1 MSRERGERTGGLSW
15 ILWILAGLFAGG
27 AAGALDSLF
36 LTRVL
41 SSLSLPSYFVLLTA
55 IQYGILGGA
64 AGLILWPLLAVFPG
78 GRRLHP
84 HPFAVLLPLLLL
96 VAVTSIGNRHY
107 LPEETAPASLLFDG
121 LAILLSVALGIAI
134 ARVGRRLPRLTAGR
148 AAIFTFAAAGA
159 LFGLLSIVPGSAG
172 RTIEP
177 SSIEGGNVRGRPNL
191 LILMIDTLRNDHVSW
206 NDYPR
211 RTTPRL
217 DRFVERGTV
226 FTHLVSQA
234 PHTKESCATLL
245 TGLYPS
251 THTAVEHDALPES
264 AHTLAEDLQGRG
276 YRTFCSSANTYI
288 SPVFGFDQGFET
300 LVTLPVITTYKNGLG
315 HALLRGVRR
324 FGPLPVVSTGL
335 DLLISIEKRLFW
347 EIEHDAAALAAPE
360 VIDPFLDWI
369 GENDKEPF
377 FAYLHFLE
385 PHATYE
391 PPAPY
396 DALFS
401 GGYDGDPVIRPPSTA
416 GVFAPANRARALP
429 EAERRNMIDRYDGEI
444 AYLDEE
450 IGRLIDAI
458 ETRGLI
464 ERTLI
469 VVVADHGETFY
480 EHGSWGHGH
489 SLYEEELRV
498 PFALIRP
505 GSVPSGRRIDS
516 MARMV
521 DVMPTLLDLLGL
533 DPPEGMQG
541 SSFAGLLEGRGAGAS
556 SSYSEIQ
563 LSGRRYDTLRKGN
576 YKLIRSEDGGAWLY
590 DLEKD
595 PGEHEDLFE
604 ELPDRASE
612 LLAEIESLSVLFRG
626 ARLTR
631 SEKSAELDAT
641 TMDRLR
647 ALGYIE

>member
-1 MSRERGERTGGLSW
+1 MSREREERTGGLSW
-15 ILWILAGLFAGG
+15 ILWILTGLLAGG

-41 SSLSLPSYFVLLTA
+41 SSFSLPSYFVLLTA
-55 IQYGILGGA
+55 IQYGILGA
-64 AGLILWPLLAVFPG
+64 AVGFILWPILAVFPG
-78 GRRLHP
+78 GRGLHR
-84 HPFAVLLPLLLL
+84 HPFAVLLPILLF
-96 VAVTSIGNRHY
+96 VAVVGIGNRYY
-107 LPEETAPASLLFDG
+107 LPEETAPVSLLFDG
-121 LAILLSVALGIAI
+121 AAALFSLALGIAI
-134 ARVGRRLPRLTAGR
+134 ARVSRKLPRLTSGR
-148 AAIFTFAAAGA
+148 AAIFTLAAAVA
-159 LFGLLSIVPGSAG
+159 LFGILSIAPSADESG
-172 RTIEP
+172 LGT
-177 SSIEGGNVRGRPNL
+177 SSIERENARGRPNL
-191 LILMIDTLRNDHVSW
+191 LILMIDTLRYDHVSW
-206 NDYPR
+206 SGYSR
-211 RTTPRL
+211 RTTPKL
-217 DRFVERGTV
+217 ERFVERGTV

-264 AHTLAEDLQGRG
+264 AHTLAEELQGRG

-315 HALLRGVRR
+315 HALLRISRR
-324 FGPLPVVSTGL
+324 FVRFPVVPATL
-335 DLLISIEKRLFW
+335 DLLISLEKRLFW

-360 VIDPFLDWI
+360 VIDPFLEWI
-369 GENDKEPF
+369 GGNDKEPF

-401 GGYDGDPVIRPPSTA
+401 GDYDGDPVIRPPSTA
-416 GVFAPANRARALP
+416 GVFAPVTRARALP

-444 AYLDEE
+444 AYLDGE
-450 IGRLIDAI
+450 IGRMIDAL
-458 ETRGLI
+458 EARGLLD
-464 ERTLI
+464 RTLV

-498 PFALIRP
+498 PFALVRP
-505 GSVPSGRRIDS
+505 GSVPSGRKIDS
-516 MARMV
+516 MTRMV
-521 DVMPTLLDLLGL
+521 DVMPTLLDLLGF
-533 DPPEGMQG
+533 DSPEGMQG
-541 SSFAGLLEGRGAGAS
+541 SSFAGLLEGRGAGTS

-563 LSGRRYDTLRKGN
+563 LSGRRYDALRKGS
-576 YKLIRSEDGGAWLY
+576 YKLIRSEDGSAWLY
-590 DLEKD
+590 DLDAD
-595 PGEHEDLFE
+595 PGEHRDLLA